1 MLRLKTYLAVLST
14 WTAIAC
20 ATLLGAALVI
30 IGVAATISLVGS
42 LALPRTVQIAVL
54 EQLGLYSEAKE
65 IRSGASS
72 SENVEEARGEVFP
85 DLWAIASWVSGC
97 TRTNTQFLVPT
108 EFMAAFYRKQPYY
121 NEPAVVRPTAPP
133 DIPRSDRPAASTQE
147 AVPSSAQP
155 TDSNQPKVLPRAPS
169 RQELALI
176 QLSYAIAKHRVEART
191 KAQAAY
197 SLWQYSTL
205 ITIAIGMI
213 TTILVSLSATDFV
226 QKGGAIAL
234 TIRILAIV
242 FPAVGTAFAAV
253 IAFYGPQAEW
263 SQSSRTFASLSQLHG
278 QMALDIFKIEDCQP
292 APPKDSD
299 LAKQLEIWGKNY
311 KDIETLATAASSA
324 SGGGQGGPP
333 TGNQETG
340 QKGQAGG
347 KPGDAPPGAPPG
359 QSAPQPNTR
368 N

>member
-54 EQLGLYSEAKE
+54 ERLGLYSEAKE

-121 NEPAVVRPTAPP
+121 NEPAVVRPTAS
-133 DIPRSDRPAASTQE
+133 SDTGNSPAPTQE

-299 LAKQLEIWGKNY
+299 LAKQLY